1 MLGATWQLHEWRL
14 RMIGEH
20 EQKDSLLQVFSCHF
34 KALRTLLSVVKM
46 FVLTLHNNSGELL
59 GSHVFF
65 TSFMCIAK

>member
-1 MLGATWQLHEWRL
+1 MV
-14 RMIGEH
+14 GEH
-20 EQKDSLLQVFSCHF
+20 EQKDLPVFLWNF